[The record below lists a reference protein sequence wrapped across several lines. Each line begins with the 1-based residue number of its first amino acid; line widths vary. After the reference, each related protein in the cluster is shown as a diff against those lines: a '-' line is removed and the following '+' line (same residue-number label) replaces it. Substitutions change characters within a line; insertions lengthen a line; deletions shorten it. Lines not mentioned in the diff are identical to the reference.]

1 MKLKNRGIGIIL
13 APLIIV
19 AVLLYSHFF
28 VDNKSPAVSVSDKAI
43 TISTQFG
50 TTINLSDIKDIEEK
64 ASAPAD
70 LSKISGY
77 NDGTTLR
84 GEFQSEGNTMMVYVN
99 LSQPP
104 FIYITT
110 KSGLVIVNDQT
121 SAETQSLYEQLKS
134 KINQS

>member
-1 MKLKNRGIGIIL
+1 MRKSGIGVIMAVIVI
-13 APLIIV
+13 AATLI
-19 AVLLYSHFF
+19 YSHFF
-28 VDNKSPAVSVSDKAI
+28 VTNKSPAISLSDKAM

-50 TTINLSDIKDIEEK
+50 TTINFSDIKDIEEK
-64 ASAPAD
+64 DKAPAD

-84 GEFQSEGNTMMVYVN
+84 GEFQSDGNVMMVYIT

-121 SAETQSLYEQLKS
+121 SAETQSLYKQLKS
-134 KINQS
+134 KIIES

>member
-1 MKLKNRGIGIIL
+1 MKLKNKGIGIIL

-64 ASAPAD
+64 ARVCFVNKKCTKAP
-70 LSKISGY
+70 
-77 NDGTTLR
+77 
-84 GEFQSEGNTMMVYVN
+84 EMC
-99 LSQPP
+99 
-104 FIYITT
+104 
-110 KSGLVIVNDQT
+110 
-121 SAETQSLYEQLKS
+121 
-134 KINQS
+134 